1 MRIPSSIVNLTCGV
15 FTPLA
20 VSFLQ
25 DSLTTMLPWLIAMFA
40 VVVTDLMFGVRK
52 SLKLDIHV
60 SVSMAI
66 RETMGKLLVY
76 TSFVIMVC
84 MIEVAAQ
91 HALKVAMWS
100 CLLICAIEGCSIIG
114 NMLKPYGIELSL
126 KNVIKAFISRS
137 TGVDQETA
145 NTIVGDAPV
154 SKMENTTQKEYEE
167 QVPDD
172 VIQRVRESE
181 RSRWERRDTHH
192 YGSAKQVK
200 KKEEKK

>member
-1 MRIPSSIVNLTCGV
+1 MRIPASIVNLTCGI

-20 VSFLQ
+20 MAFLQ
-25 DSLTTMLPWLIAMFA
+25 DSLTTMLPWLMVMFV

-52 SLKLDIHV
+52 SLKLNIHV

-84 MIEVAAQ
+84 MIEVATR
-91 HALKVAMWS
+91 HALKVAMWA

-126 KNVIKAFISRS
+126 KNVLKAFI
-137 TGVDQETA
+137 GKVADVDKETA
-145 NTIVGDAPV
+145 DSIVTDL
-154 SKMENTTQKEYEE
+154 KEEDTK
-167 QVPDD
+167 VPDE
-172 VIQRVRESE
+172 VIDRVRNAE
-181 RSRWERRDTHH
+181 RARWEKRSTHH
-192 YGSAKQVK
+192 YGS
-200 KKEEKK
+200 EKK

>member
-25 DSLTTMLPWLIAMFA
+25 DSLTTMLPWLMVMFA
-40 VVVTDLMFGVRK
+40 VVLTDLMFGVRK
-52 SLKLDIHV
+52 SLKLNIHV

-84 MIEVAAQ
+84 MIEVATR
-91 HALKVAMWS
+91 HALKVAMWA

-192 YGSAKQVK
+192 YGSK
-200 KKEEKK
+200 KD

>member
-84 MIEVAAQ
+84 MIEVAAFVD
-91 HALKVAMWS
+91 L
-100 CLLICAIEGCSIIG
+100 
-114 NMLKPYGIELSL
+114 YLSYW
-126 KNVIKAFISRS
+126 
-137 TGVDQETA
+137 
-145 NTIVGDAPV
+145 TI
-154 SKMENTTQKEYEE
+154 
-167 QVPDD
+167 
-172 VIQRVRESE
+172 
-181 RSRWERRDTHH
+181 
-192 YGSAKQVK
+192 
-200 KKEEKK
+200 

>member
-1 MRIPSSIVNLTCGV
+1 MRIPSTIVNLTCGI

-20 VSFLQ
+20 VAFLQ
-25 DSLTTMLPWLIAMFA
+25 DSLTTMLPWLMAMFA

-91 HALKVAMWS
+91 HALKVATWS

-126 KNVIKAFISRS
+126 KNVIKAFISRA
-137 TGVDQETA
+137 TGVDNEMA
-145 NTIVGDAPV
+145 SEIVG
-154 SKMENTTQKEYEE
+154 NEE
-167 QVPDD
+167 RVPDD
-172 VIQRVRESE
+172 VIERVRESE
-181 RSRWERRDTHH
+181 RSRWEKREAHH
-192 YGSAKQVK
+192 YGSAKQTK